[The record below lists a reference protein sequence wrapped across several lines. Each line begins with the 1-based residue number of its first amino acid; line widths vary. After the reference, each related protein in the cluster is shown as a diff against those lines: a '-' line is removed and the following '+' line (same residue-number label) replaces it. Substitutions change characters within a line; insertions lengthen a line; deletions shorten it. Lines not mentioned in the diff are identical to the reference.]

1 MINQL
6 NAFKASVRSPCLAV
20 VCLDSARFL
29 LQKGG
34 ERIEGI
40 LLEHPKV
47 SLPVIRSG
55 PPVVMCLP
63 HGVIQT
69 VTIDLPTW
77 LTPVQ
82 RWSELSRR
90 ATAALALSPDGRPW
104 VLDAYALA
112 ITTDGHSW
120 LVGAVAQ
127 STVDQ
132 AWVRLQGFAPPLG
145 VGLTGSMRSG
155 WSVVGLKV
163 LPRHMPTATAD
174 GPLTGIL
181 DVGISDLKHKAPW
194 WHANRQTV
202 VVDGLDVGYQR
213 MNFLPHR
220 ATARQVYRRQSL
232 VALAVYAVALGLG
245 GGGLIWNRIEA
256 AAARDV
262 LSTAT
267 AVRKAAHQREA
278 QAQDALAQKRLVAA
292 RERADQRLASL
303 WRARA
308 IDAVLQA
315 PADAISYDQV
325 NSTDDGIKV
334 SGVATHLSAVSTLSN
349 RLSLQLIG
357 DTLARVVHLAA
368 LPDDGNQSVRF
379 EISLKRMLSKGAVNG
394 S

>member
-1 MINQL
+1 M
-6 NAFKASVRSPCLAV
+6 
-20 VCLDSARFL
+20 
-29 LQKGG
+29 
-34 ERIEGI
+34 
-40 LLEHPKV
+40 
-47 SLPVIRSG
+47 
-55 PPVVMCLP
+55 
-63 HGVIQT
+63 
-69 VTIDLPTW
+69 
-77 LTPVQ
+77 
-82 RWSELSRR
+82 
-90 ATAALALSPDGRPW
+90 
-104 VLDAYALA
+104 
-112 ITTDGHSW
+112 
-120 LVGAVAQ
+120 
-127 STVDQ
+127 
-132 AWVRLQGFAPPLG
+132 
-145 VGLTGSMRSG
+145 
-155 WSVVGLKV
+155 
-163 LPRHMPTATAD
+163 
-174 GPLTGIL
+174 
-181 DVGISDLKHKAPW
+181 
-194 WHANRQTV
+194 
-202 VVDGLDVGYQR
+202 
-213 MNFLPHR
+213 
-220 ATARQVYRRQSL
+220 
-232 VALAVYAVALGLG
+232 GLG

-334 SGVATHLSAVSTLSN
+334 SGVASHLSAVSTLSN